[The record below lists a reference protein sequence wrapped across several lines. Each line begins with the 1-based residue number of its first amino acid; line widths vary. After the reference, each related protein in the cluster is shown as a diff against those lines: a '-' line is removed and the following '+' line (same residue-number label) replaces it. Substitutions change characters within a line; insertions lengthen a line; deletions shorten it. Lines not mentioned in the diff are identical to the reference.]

1 MAPGTWRG
9 RKIERRKTVTVTKKK
24 KKTSSMRTKKNQLGE
39 EKKGKTNLATHT
51 PEEHFISSNQLSL
64 AHVIWESDKPG
75 DPATHTTEECFISS
89 GGDI

>member
-24 KKTSSMRTKKNQLGE
+24 RKNQLGE